1 MYVYQASMKIEELS
15 RENEWSTYEIQ
26 NVLSEIISTYYG
38 CRLH

>member
-26 NVLSEIISTYYG
+26 NALFGHLEMCVKF
-38 CRLH
+38 